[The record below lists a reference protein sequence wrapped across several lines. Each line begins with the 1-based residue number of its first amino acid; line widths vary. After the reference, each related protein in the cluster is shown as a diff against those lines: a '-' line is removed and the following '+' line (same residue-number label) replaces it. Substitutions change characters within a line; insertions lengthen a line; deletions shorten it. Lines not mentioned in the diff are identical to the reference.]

1 MEKVIKAAKLEDI
14 AEKVK
19 VGKRLNFNDGLRLY
33 KAPLLAV
40 GYLASLLRERLHG
53 RKAYYVYNQHINYS
67 NECLN
72 LCKFCAFGKPKGHKD
87 AFTLSLEEIEQK
99 IKARLKA
106 PIREIHIVGSVHPD
120 LPFDYYVELIRRVKR
135 LRPEAVIKAYT
146 VTEIA
151 HFADISGKS
160 VEEVLKIL
168 KDAGLEVLP
177 GGGAEIFAPRV
188 RQAICPYK
196 LTGKEW
202 LAIAKIAHR
211 LGIPSNCTMLYGHI
225 ETLEER
231 LRHLIAL
238 REAQDETGG
247 FLCFIPLSF
256 HPQNTR
262 LSHLP
267 GPTGVE
273 DLKTIAISRLMLD
286 NIPHIKAYW
295 IMLTP
300 KLAQVA
306 LNFGAD
312 DMDGTIL
319 EEKIT
324 HMAKAE
330 SPQCLTRTELEA
342 LVKEAG
348 YEPVERDTFFR
359 EIR

>member
-1 MEKVIKAAKLEDI
+1 MKKLIKAANLVDI
-14 AEKVK
+14 AEKIDQ
-19 VGKRLNFNDGLRLY
+19 GKRLSLEDGLRLY

-40 GYLASLLRERLHG
+40 GYLANLMRERLHG
-53 RKAYYVYNQHINYS
+53 RKTYYVYNQHINYS

-72 LCKFCAFGKPKGHKD
+72 LCKFCAFGKPKGHPEG
-87 AFTLSLEEIEQK
+87 FTLTLEEIEQK
-99 IKARLKA
+99 IKARLKE
-106 PIREIHIVGSVHPD
+106 PIKEIHIVGSVHPD
-120 LPFDYYVELIRRVKR
+120 LPFDYYVELIRRVKT

-146 VTEIA
+146 ATEIS
-151 HFADISGKS
+151 HFADISGKTI
-160 VEEVLKIL
+160 EAVLKIL

-188 RQAICPYK
+188 RQEVCPRK
-196 LTGKEW
+196 LTAEKW
-202 LAIAKIAHR
+202 LAIAKTAHR
-211 LGIPSNCTMLYGHI
+211 LGIKSNCTMLYGHI
-225 ETLEER
+225 ETYEER
-231 LRHLIAL
+231 LQHLIAL
-238 REAQDETGG
+238 REAQDETRG

-256 HPQNTR
+256 HPKNTK
-262 LSHLP
+262 LSYLP

-273 DLKTIAISRLMLD
+273 DLKTMALSRLMLD

-312 DMDGTIL
+312 DIDGTIL

-342 LVKEAG
+342 LIKEAG

-359 EIR
+359 EI

>member
-1 MEKVIKAAKLEDI
+1 MKKLIKAANLVDI
-14 AEKVK
+14 AEKIDQ
-19 VGKRLNFNDGLRLY
+19 GKRLSLEDGLRLY

-40 GYLASLLRERLHG
+40 GYLANLMRERLHG
-53 RKAYYVYNQHINYS
+53 RKTYYVYNQHINYS

-72 LCKFCAFGKPKGHKD
+72 LCKFCAFGKPKGHPEG
-87 AFTLSLEEIEQK
+87 FTLTLEEIEQK
-99 IKARLKA
+99 IKARLKE
-106 PIREIHIVGSVHPD
+106 PIKEIHIVGSVHPD
-120 LPFDYYVELIRRVKR
+120 LPFDYYVELIRRVKT

-146 VTEIA
+146 ATEIG
-151 HFADISGKS
+151 HFADISGKTI
-160 VEEVLKIL
+160 EAVLKIL

-188 RQAICPYK
+188 RQEVCPRK
-196 LTGKEW
+196 LTAEKW
-202 LAIAKIAHR
+202 LAIAKTAHR
-211 LGIPSNCTMLYGHI
+211 LGIKSNCTMLYGHI
-225 ETLEER
+225 ETYEER
-231 LRHLIAL
+231 LQHLIAL
-238 REAQDETGG
+238 REAQDETRG

-256 HPQNTR
+256 HPKNTK
-262 LSHLP
+262 LSYLP

-273 DLKTIAISRLMLD
+273 DLKTMAISRLMLD

-312 DMDGTIL
+312 DIDGTIL

-330 SPQCLTRTELEA
+330 SPQYLTRTELEA
-342 LVKEAG
+342 LIKEAG

-359 EIR
+359 EI

>member
-1 MEKVIKAAKLEDI
+1 MKKLIKAANLVDI
-14 AEKVK
+14 AEKIDQ
-19 VGKRLNFNDGLRLY
+19 GKRLSLEDGLRLY

-40 GYLASLLRERLHG
+40 GYLANLMRERLHG
-53 RKAYYVYNQHINYS
+53 RKTYYVYNQHINYS

-72 LCKFCAFGKPKGHKD
+72 LCKFCAFGKPKGHPEG
-87 AFTLSLEEIEQK
+87 FTLTLEEIEQK
-99 IKARLKA
+99 IKARLKE
-106 PIREIHIVGSVHPD
+106 PIKEIHIVGSVHPD
-120 LPFDYYVELIRRVKR
+120 LPFDYYVELIRRVKT

-146 VTEIA
+146 ATEIS
-151 HFADISGKS
+151 HFADISGKTI
-160 VEEVLKIL
+160 EAVLKIL

-188 RQAICPYK
+188 RQEVCPRK
-196 LTGKEW
+196 LTAEKW
-202 LAIAKIAHR
+202 LAIAKTAHR
-211 LGIPSNCTMLYGHI
+211 LGIKSNCTMLYGHI
-225 ETLEER
+225 ETYEER
-231 LRHLIAL
+231 LQHLIAL
-238 REAQDETGG
+238 REAQDETRG

-256 HPQNTR
+256 HPKNTK
-262 LSHLP
+262 LSYLP

-273 DLKTIAISRLMLD
+273 DLKTMALSRLMLD

-295 IMLTP
+295 IMLAP

-312 DMDGTIL
+312 DIDGTIL

-342 LVKEAG
+342 LIKEAG

-359 EIR
+359 EI